1 MSVSPLDKPCQLN
14 TQDCLR
20 AWDSCQFLTYV
31 KLLIE
36 SSQQP
41 KEAGAVGILL
51 PAQKV
56 HMWDLNPEQP
66 YY

>member
-14 TQDCLR
+14 TQGCLW

-36 SSQQP
+36 SSQRS
-41 KEAGAVGILL
+41 KEAGAVGISL